1 VSGERSVEEE
11 EEEEESRRRRR
22 EVFPELT
29 KRRNSCSLK
38 L

>member
-1 VSGERSVEEE
+1 VSGERSVEE

-22 EVFPELT
+22 EVFQELT